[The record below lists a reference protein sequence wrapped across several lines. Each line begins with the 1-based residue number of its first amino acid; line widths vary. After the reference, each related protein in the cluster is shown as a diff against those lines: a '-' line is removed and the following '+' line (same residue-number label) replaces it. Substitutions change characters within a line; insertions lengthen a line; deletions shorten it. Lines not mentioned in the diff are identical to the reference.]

1 MVAYSCREQSETGVN
16 FNLQVPMAILGK
28 ASRTADFIETD
39 EEYN

>member
-16 FNLQVPMAILGK
+16 FNPQVPMAILGK
-28 ASRTADFIETD
+28 ASRMADFMETD